1 VEGPNIYYDRAENYQ
16 AQRNEPTDQE
26 KQATYDLEATDDVN
40 VAAGEKRVQIFT
52 SHTLRERRHR
62 KEMQESIG
70 TKENEDQSEKDS
82 GDYSK
87 NFHSSTMTSSDAN
100 SNTEV
105 VNAGSGRD
113 ESRFFQK
120 QCV

>member
-16 AQRNEPTDQE
+16 AERNEPTDQE
-26 KQATYDLEATDDVN
+26 KQATDDLEAADDVN

-62 KEMQESIG
+62 KEMQQSVR
-70 TKENEDQSEKDS
+70 TKENEDQSKKDS
-82 GDYSK
+82 DGNSK
-87 NFHSSTMTSSDAN
+87 NFHPSTMPLSDAN

-113 ESRFFQK
+113 ES
-120 QCV
+120 